1 MIFGIGIDVVEIG
14 RIRGV
19 VSRFGDRF
27 AHRILGTRELER
39 YRYRRAHS
47 EERGIKYLAT
57 RFAAKEAVSKALGLG
72 MRMPMTWKAVEI
84 VNDPSGRPVAFVSS
98 VELEAA
104 DAGSGRD
111 RCGGQ
116 AAHACRPTTPHRSA
130 RRHGHPFQRKL
141 RKPGTTAAAD

>member
-1 MIFGIGIDVVEIG
+1 MIFGIGTDIVEIG

-27 AHRILGTRELER
+27 AHRILGMRELER

-98 VELEAA
+98 VELRQFTERRRLRLHVSVTDEREIAMA
-104 DAGSGRD
+104 YAIAEVQGS
-111 RCGGQ
+111 
-116 AAHACRPTTPHRSA
+116 S
-130 RRHGHPFQRKL
+130 
-141 RKPGTTAAAD
+141 

>member
-1 MIFGIGIDVVEIG
+1 MIFGIGTDIVEIG

-19 VSRFGDRF
+19 VARFGDRF

-39 YRYRRAHS
+39 YRHRRAHS

-98 VELEAA
+98 VELRQFTERRRLRLHVSVTDEREIAMA
-104 DAGSGRD
+104 YAIAEVQGS
-111 RCGGQ
+111 
-116 AAHACRPTTPHRSA
+116 S
-130 RRHGHPFQRKL
+130 
-141 RKPGTTAAAD
+141 